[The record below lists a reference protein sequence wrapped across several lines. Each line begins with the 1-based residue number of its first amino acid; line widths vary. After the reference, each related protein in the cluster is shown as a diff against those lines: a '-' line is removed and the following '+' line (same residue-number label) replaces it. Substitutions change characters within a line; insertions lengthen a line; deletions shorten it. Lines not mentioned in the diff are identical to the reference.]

1 MVNYSTCSLMGGTE
15 ARCCWVHIILLTC
28 SRNPRD
34 TQAKIQYVEKV
45 KTRRNSLRLPWHI
58 WSNSWCACTSHLP
71 RPTWMHHQSSLPM
84 AAPARDAISSLD
96 SRPAPAGARGRSFRF
111 APIFSNNSAESLVPD
126 GTLPAQRTRRRP
138 CDPDEAHQPIVA
150 GAGRSLLIRP

>member
-45 KTRRNSLRLPWHI
+45 KTRRNSLRLLW
-58 WSNSWCACTSHLP
+58 AVAYLVEQLVRVHLP
-71 RPTWMHHQSSLPM
+71 PATTNLD
-84 AAPARDAISSLD
+84 APSIVAPHGRTSPGRHLE